1 MDTDPRWGPV
11 ATGGPGRRW
20 PRRVLLAVAFVV
32 VAGVT
37 ATLGSAALVVLDVEN
52 RRQQVA
58 IGTLDVERE
67 EGEPLNILVVGSDA
81 RDGLSEEERRALSL
95 GSFEGQ
101 RADTNIVVSISAD
114 RSTIN
119 LVSIPRDLVVTDP
132 GDQGIAKITELYQ
145 LGRETLVDA
154 VQQDVGLPVN
164 HYVEVSITGFIDTV
178 EAVGGVEMCLDEP
191 LRDRKSGAD
200 FEAGCQQFSPEQ
212 ALAYVRSRRGVRGDF
227 ERIERQQ
234 TFMRALAARIVD
246 GSLLLQPTRLR
257 AVGDQLA
264 DSIVTDDGLGVEL
277 ALELGQDLQRLV
289 AGGVPMVTLP
299 GYTQELVDDGMVKDF
314 VVPYGPG
321 LDALVA
327 DMVAGRELPSRG
339 TADQRAGTRVQLWT
353 GGRVGAT
360 AVLDATLGYG
370 GFRTVGTA
378 VGAFDA
384 GGRTTVWARR
394 GSGEQARW
402 VAAHL
407 GAPLRELP
415 LDVEVDP
422 DVDVFVAVGDDAGE
436 PVGAAAFAA
445 VAP

>member
-1 MDTDPRWGPV
+1 V
-11 ATGGPGRRW
+11 LAT
-20 PRRVLLAVAFVV
+20 AFVL

-52 RRQQVA
+52 SREQVA
-58 IGTLDVERE
+58 IGTLDEERE
-67 EGEPLNILVVGSDA
+67 EGAPLNILVVGSDG
-81 RDGLSEEERRALSL
+81 RDELSDEERRRLSL
-95 GSFEGQ
+95 GTFEGQ

-114 RSTIN
+114 RSVIN

-132 GDQGIAKITELYQ
+132 GDQGIAKITETYQ
-145 LGRETLVDA
+145 LGREALVDA

-191 LRDRKSGAD
+191 LRDRNSGAD
-200 FEAGCQQFSPEQ
+200 FEAGCQQFSPEE
-212 ALAYVRSRRGVRGDF
+212 ALAYVRSRQGALGDF
-227 ERIERQQ
+227 ERIQRQQ

-264 DSIVTDDGLGVEL
+264 DSIVTDDGLGVDV

-289 AGGVPMVTLP
+289 RGGLPMVTVP
-299 GYTQELVDDGMVKDF
+299 GYTQDLLDGGVVKDF

-321 LDALVA
+321 LEALVE
-327 DMVAGRELPSRG
+327 DMVAGRQLPSRG
-339 TADQRAGTRVQLWT
+339 TAEQREGTRVQLWT
-353 GGRVGAT
+353 GGRASAT
-360 AVLDATLGYG
+360 GVVDATLGYG
-370 GFRTVGTA
+370 GFSTVGTA
-378 VGAFDA
+378 EGEYDA
-384 GGRTTVWARR
+384 GARTTVWARR

-415 LDVEVDP
+415 LDVEVDQ

-436 PVGAAAFAA
+436 PVGAAALAA
-445 VAP
+445 VADG